1 MKRISLES
9 PNANDYK
16 EPLLKGLKNSCAQII
31 IDPYS
36 RFSSKEKKH
45 FESNKSFKNF
55 INELKK
61 DKKYIRIKKTFH
73 TSDKILMSV
82 SKEIY
87 MNENEENINN
97 QIYYFGP
104 FKYNFRKRRNFEVER
119 FDLNDN
125 VNSFFSFKKIFS
137 PYKQK

>member
-9 PNANDYK
+9 LNANDYK
-16 EPLLKGLKNSCAQII
+16 EPLLKGLKNSYTQII

-36 RFSSKEKKH
+36 RFSSKEKNQL
-45 FESNKSFKNF
+45 ESNKSYKNF
-55 INELKK
+55 INEPKK
-61 DKKYIRIKKTFH
+61 DYIRIKKTFH
-73 TSDKILMSV
+73 TSDKTLMSV

>member
-1 MKRISLES
+1 
-9 PNANDYK
+9 
-16 EPLLKGLKNSCAQII
+16 
-31 IDPYS
+31 
-36 RFSSKEKKH
+36 
-45 FESNKSFKNF
+45 
-55 INELKK
+55 
-61 DKKYIRIKKTFH
+61 
-73 TSDKILMSV
+73 MSV

-125 VNSFFSFKKIFS
+125 DNSFFSFKKIFS
-137 PYKQK
+137 PNKKK